1 MISKRTIDEILLV
14 AKIEEVVGDF
24 VSLKKRGQN
33 WVGLC
38 PFHEDK
44 NPSMYVS
51 PRIGIY
57 KCFVCDA
64 GGNAV
69 QFLMNHEKISYPE
82 SLRILAK
89 KYNVTIEED
98 APKSQEEI
106 EAQSEVDSLFI
117 LNQFAEKF
125 FIDQLFETEEGRNI
139 GLSYFKERGLNEAII
154 KKFKLGYSPES
165 WDAFFNYAIKN
176 GYQESHLLKT
186 GLVKKSESGRMYDFY
201 HGRVIFPIHNT
212 LGKTVGFGGRTL
224 KKGEKIS
231 KYFNSQ
237 ESDVYH
243 KSDVLYGFHLAK
255 KGIRTLDNVYL
266 VEGYTDVIA
275 LHASGVENVVAS
287 SGTALTKGQIKLIA
301 SQTQNITVVYDGDTA
316 GIKASMRGI
325 DLLLESGLNVHVV
338 ALPEGED
345 PDSFAR
351 KQEDDK
357 LKQYLEENSVS
368 FLIFKAKVLS
378 KEAGNDPMK
387 RANMVNEIINN
398 IAEIPEIIARTM
410 FIKEC
415 SQLFDL
421 PEETLNVQLRKV
433 VWKKISQRKSEA
445 TSSSA
450 QKEQSDTQ
458 TTALL
463 ESSHISQI
471 SPIHVNHVENNE
483 ENIIVLILKYG
494 KYEIDIETN
503 FNDEVCYEKCR
514 IDQYVFDEFHNQKIV
529 FSNPLFQKI
538 YEEYALIATIAPS
551 QEKIINY
558 FSGHEDAEVSNF
570 TVRHFIK
577 EDPDYSDLWETKFD
591 MMTRTTNN
599 NIHKLNAIVEN
610 TINMFKLRLI
620 ENYQL
625 MIIKE
630 FDYTED
636 DEMVTSIMDKLNK
649 VVKRREELVKL
660 LHAVITK

>member
-1 MISKRTIDEILLV
+1 MISKRTIEEILLV
-14 AKIEEVVGDF
+14 AKIEEVVGES

-51 PRIGIY
+51 PKIGIY

-82 SLRILAK
+82 ALRILAK
-89 KYNVTIEED
+89 KYNITIEED
-98 APKSQEEI
+98 APKSQEEV

-125 FIDQLFETEEGRNI
+125 FFDQLFETEEGQNI

-165 WDAFFNYAIKN
+165 WDAFLNFATKN

-186 GLVKKSESGRMYDFY
+186 GLVKKSEKGSLYDFY

-224 KKGEKIS
+224 KTGEKIS
-231 KYFNSQ
+231 KYFNSP
-237 ESDVYH
+237 ESEVYH

-255 KGIRTLDNVYL
+255 KSIRTLDNVYL
-266 VEGYTDVIA
+266 VEGYTDVIS

-287 SGTALTKGQIKLIA
+287 SGTALTKGQIKLIG
-301 SQTQNITVVYDGDTA
+301 SQTQNITVVYDGDKA
-316 GIKASMRGI
+316 GVKASMRGI

-351 KQEDDK
+351 KLEDDK
-357 LKQYLEENSVS
+357 LKAFLEENSVS
-368 FLIFKAKVLS
+368 FIIFKAKVLS

-398 IAEIPEIIARTM
+398 IADIPEIIARTM

-415 SQLFDL
+415 AQLFDL
-421 PEETLNVQLRKV
+421 PEETLNVQLRKA
-433 VWKKISQRKSEA
+433 VWKKMNQAKNGPHSSDDQSADTPVSLLNTNQISQ
-445 TSSSA
+445 TA
-450 QKEQSDTQ
+450 Q
-458 TTALL
+458 
-463 ESSHISQI
+463 
-471 SPIHVNHVENNE
+471 IHVNHVELNE
-483 ENIIVLILKYG
+483 ENIIELILKYG
-494 KYEIDIETN
+494 MYEIDVEVHHG
-503 FNDEVCYEKCR
+503 DEVCYDKTR
-514 IDQYVFDEFHNQKIV
+514 IDQYIFDEFHDQKIV
-529 FSNPLFQKI
+529 FSNALFQKI
-538 YEEYALIATIAPS
+538 YEEYALIATISPT
-551 QEKIINY
+551 QEKIISY
-558 FSGHEDAEVSNF
+558 FSGHEDPEISNF

-577 EDPDYSDLWETKFD
+577 DDPEYSDLWETKFD
-591 MMTRTTNN
+591 ILTRSTSN
-599 NIHKLNAIVEN
+599 NIHKLNGIVES
-610 TINMFKLRLI
+610 TINMFKLRLL
-620 ENYQL
+620 EKYQ
-625 MIIKE
+625 IQITKE
-630 FDYTED
+630 LDHVNDVES
-636 DEMVTSIMDKLNK
+636 VSAIMDQLNK
-649 VVKRREELVKL
+649 VNKRREVLVNL
-660 LHAVITK
+660 LHAVMTK

>member
-1 MISKRTIDEILLV
+1 MISKRTIEEILLV
-14 AKIEEVVGDF
+14 AKIEEVVGES

-82 SLRILAK
+82 ALRILAK
-89 KYNVTIEED
+89 KYNVTIEDD
-98 APKSQEEI
+98 APKSQEEV

-117 LNQFAEKF
+117 LNKFAEKF
-125 FIDQLFETEEGRNI
+125 FIDQLFETEEGQNI

-165 WDAFFNYAIKN
+165 WDAFLNFAIAN

-186 GLVKKSESGRMYDFY
+186 GLIKKSESGKMYDFY

-224 KKGEKIS
+224 KQGEKIS
-231 KYFNSQ
+231 KYFNSP

-255 KGIRTLDNVYL
+255 KSIRTLDNVYL
-266 VEGYTDVIA
+266 VEGYTDVIS

-287 SGTALTKGQIKLIA
+287 SGTALTKGQIKLIG

-316 GIKASMRGI
+316 GVKASMRGI

-338 ALPEGED
+338 ALPDGED

-351 KQEDDK
+351 KLEDDK
-357 LKQYLEENSVS
+357 LKTYLEENSVS
-368 FLIFKAKVLS
+368 FIIFKAKVLS
-378 KEAGNDPMK
+378 KDAGNDPMK

-398 IAEIPEIIARTM
+398 IADIPEIIARS
-410 FIKEC
+410 FFVKEC
-415 SQLFDL
+415 AQLFDL
-421 PEETLNVQLRKV
+421 PEETLNVQLRKA
-433 VWKKISQRKSEA
+433 VWKKMNQAKNGPHPTEDHSTDTPVSLPNTNQISQ
-445 TSSSA
+445 TA
-450 QKEQSDTQ
+450 Q
-458 TTALL
+458 
-463 ESSHISQI
+463 
-471 SPIHVNHVENNE
+471 IHVNHVELNE
-483 ENIIVLILKYG
+483 ENIIELILKYG
-494 KYEIDIETN
+494 MYEIDV
-503 FNDEVCYEKCR
+503 EVQNGDGVIYDKTR
-514 IDQYVFDEFHNQKIV
+514 IDQYIFDEFHDQKIE
-529 FSNPLFQKI
+529 FSNALFQEI
-538 YEEYALIATIAPS
+538 YEEYAEIASIAQN
-551 QEKIINY
+551 QEKIISY
-558 FSGHEDAEVSNF
+558 FSGHENPEISNF

-577 EDPDYSDLWETKFD
+577 DDPEYSDLWETKFD
-591 MMTRTTNN
+591 IITRSTNN

-610 TINMFKLRLI
+610 TINMFKLRLL
-620 ENYQL
+620 EKYQL
-625 MIIKE
+625 QVTKE
-630 FDYTED
+630 LDHVH
-636 DEMVTSIMDKLNK
+636 DEELVSSIMDQLNK
-649 VVKRREELVKL
+649 VNKRREVLVNL
-660 LHAVITK
+660 LHAVMTK

>member
-82 SLRILAK
+82 SLKILAK
-89 KYNVTIEED
+89 KYNIAIEED
-98 APKSQEEI
+98 AEKTHEEI
-106 EAQSEVDSLFI
+106 AAQSELDSLFI

-125 FIDQLFETEEGRNI
+125 FIDQLFETDEGRSI

-154 KKFKLGYSPES
+154 KKFKLGYSPDS
-165 WDAFFNYAIKN
+165 WDALLKFATKQ

-186 GLVKKSESGRMYDFY
+186 GLIKKSESGNIYDFY

-224 KKGEKIS
+224 KTGEKIS
-231 KYFNSQ
+231 KYFNSP
-237 ESDVYH
+237 ESEIYH

-255 KGIRTLDNVYL
+255 KAIRTLDNVYL
-266 VEGYTDVIA
+266 VEGYTDVISM
-275 LHASGVENVVAS
+275 HASGVENVVAS

-316 GIKASMRGI
+316 GVKASMRGI

-338 ALPEGED
+338 PLPEGED

-351 KQEDDK
+351 KLEDDQ
-357 LKQYLEENSVS
+357 LKKYLEENSIS
-368 FLIFKAKVLS
+368 FLLFKAKVLS

-398 IAEIPEIIARTM
+398 IAEIPEIIARSM

-415 SQLFDL
+415 AQLFDL
-421 PEETLNVQLRKV
+421 PEDTLNVQLRKA
-433 VWKKISQRKSEA
+433 VWKKMNLAKNGPNPSATDANVIDAPVSLPDTSYTSQ
-445 TSSSA
+445 SS
-450 QKEQSDTQ
+450 Q
-458 TTALL
+458 
-463 ESSHISQI
+463 
-471 SPIHVNHVENNE
+471 IHVNHVELNE
-483 ENIIVLILKYG
+483 ENIIYLILKFG
-494 KYEIDIETN
+494 MYEIDVETIIE
-503 FNDEVCYEKCR
+503 DEVFYDKTR
-514 IDQYVFDEFHNQKIV
+514 IDQYLFDEFHDQNIK
-529 FSNPLFQKI
+529 FTNPLFQTI
-538 YEEYALIATIAPS
+538 YEEYALIATIANT
-551 QEKIINY
+551 QEKIISY
-558 FSGHEDAEVSNF
+558 FSSHEDSEINNF
-570 TVRHFIK
+570 VTRYFVK
-577 EDPDYSDLWETKFD
+577 EDPEYSDLWETKFD
-591 MMTRTTNN
+591 IMTRGTKNN
-599 NIHKLNAIVEN
+599 VHKLNAIVEN

-620 ENYQL
+620 ERYQQL
-625 MIIKE
+625 IIKE
-630 FDYTED
+630 LDLEN
-636 DEMVTSIMDKLNK
+636 EEELVSSILDKLNK
-649 VVKRREELVKL
+649 INKRREELCKL
-660 LHAVITK
+660 LGTVITK